1 MNEPK
6 FQCFVI
12 GPRRRGRPMSAEPS
26 SRVTTWIPAKYH
38 DALIRVA
45 NEKDISVSALVNQV
59 LTKALTPK

>member
-1 MNEPK
+1 
-6 FQCFVI
+6 
-12 GPRRRGRPMSAEPS
+12 MSAEPS